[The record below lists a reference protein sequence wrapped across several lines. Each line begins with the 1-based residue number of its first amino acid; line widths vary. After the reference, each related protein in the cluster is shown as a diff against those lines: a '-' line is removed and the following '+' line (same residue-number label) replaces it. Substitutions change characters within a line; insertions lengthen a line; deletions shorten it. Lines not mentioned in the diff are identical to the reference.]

1 MMLSSRL
8 RASALGGLLLLL
20 GIPATAQ
27 ELMMV
32 RSPHSFPEAMLTLQ
46 SAIADHGYT
55 LSRVQRVDIGLTGS
69 GFTTDKYR
77 VVFFGKI
84 EEIRTLSARY
94 PQLIPYLPLHMTI
107 FAEDEE
113 TIVVMEDPA
122 RMAQLAPDPEAAFLF
137 RRWHNDVLSILDELR
152 QE

>member
-1 MMLSSRL
+1 MNMAARM
-8 RASALGGLLLLL
+8 RAVWVAVLLLLSAA
-20 GIPATAQ
+20 PVAAQ

-32 RSPHSFPEAMLTLQ
+32 RSPHSFPEAMLMLQ
-46 SAIADHGYT
+46 TAIGDHGYT

-77 VVFFGKI
+77 IVFFGKI
-84 EEIRTLSARY
+84 EEIRTLTTRY

-107 FAEDEE
+107 FAEEEE

-122 RMAQLAPDPEAAFLF
+122 RMAHLVADPEAAFLF
-137 RRWHNDVLSILDELR
+137 RRWHNDALSILDELR
-152 QE
+152 HE